1 MIIKGEKKDENLIL
15 SYIGENF
22 YRCPYLFL
30 DFKKYGT
37 TSKNVNLYI
46 QKKNEKIIA
55 LILIYYS
62 GMHIYSKDNDL
73 DYNEL
78 LSFVL
83 DKKPSMICA
92 EKSIVFELS
101 KFISDYGYKS
111 DFGYVRGI
119 DKVDD
124 VESTIELK
132 EATIDDFNKIVNLLL
147 SDPGLGASYTY
158 DELYSQLI
166 DRFNENYGR
175 NFVLI
180 EDDKIIG
187 HVCSGAE
194 NEKMVILTDLIVDS
208 LYRGRGLGK
217 KICNSFCKI
226 MLNEGKKVF
235 LIAYTQKANEIY
247 EKIGFKIFCEWG
259 KLYLEKK

>member
-1 MIIKGEKKDENLIL
+1 MIKKGAKKDEKLIL
-15 SYIGENF
+15 SYIGEDF
-22 YRCPYLFL
+22 YKCPYLYL
-30 DFKKYGT
+30 DFIKYGT
-37 TSKNVNLYI
+37 DSKNVSIYI
-46 QKKNEKIIA
+46 QKNNNKVNS

-62 GMHIYSKDNDL
+62 GMHIYSKDMILN
-73 DYNEL
+73 YEEL
-78 LSFVL
+78 SKFIL

-92 EKSIVFELS
+92 EKNIILKLS
-101 KFISDYGYKS
+101 EIIDSYGYKS

-158 DELYSQLI
+158 DELYCQLV